1 MNLDS
6 KLDYH
11 FSSIKKKNALRNRHR
26 VAHRRTYRSIALDRH
41 GGYLLRAHIFRN
53 GAINGLIMRC

>member
-11 FSSIKKKNALRNRHR
+11 FSSIKKNALRNRLR
-26 VAHRRTYRSIALDRH
+26 VAHRRTYRGIALDLH

-53 GAINGLIMRC
+53 GVINGLIMRC